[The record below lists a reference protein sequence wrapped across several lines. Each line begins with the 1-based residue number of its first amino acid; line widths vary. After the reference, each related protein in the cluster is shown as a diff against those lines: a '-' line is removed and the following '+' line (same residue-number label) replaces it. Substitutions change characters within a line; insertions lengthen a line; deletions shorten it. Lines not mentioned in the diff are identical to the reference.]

1 MYSDEEEDTDG
12 EDDSEDD
19 DVRHKGKT
27 SDDDDYIDDDEAAS
41 DVDDDDE
48 ESFIMEITGPTPQTK
63 ALEKTVVQTAALM
76 PAAIPVP
83 APSPAPAPATAPA
96 PPSALSP
103 APLPVPPPALSPAPL
118 PVPPPAHPPAPSV
131 TAGSP
136 NDIRRLI
143 GAYGEAVLRCSL
155 DHTPATA
162 VKLEDDIAKACQAVV
177 EFHRAAILKVE
188 QAPSKIDVE
197 LVNRL
202 QKVIAERLNL
212 KQDIVTMSKEI
223 TQKHK
228 EAKRRE
234 VDMMAVKSLHNDALL
249 REKELREQLLKIRQE
264 TDAKRKRVEESIS
277 KASKKASL

>member
-1 MYSDEEEDTDG
+1 VLLNLVKREAEITRSVSSIMSSVHSDEEEDSDEEEG
-12 EDDSEDD
+12 PEDD
-19 DVRHKGKT
+19 DEYIDT
-27 SDDDDYIDDDEAAS
+27 PSEADDDPLS
-41 DVDDDDE
+41 
-48 ESFIMEITGPTPQTK
+48 SIMVEVIAPTPQTK

-96 PPSALSP
+96 PPSVP
-103 APLPVPPPALSPAPL
+103 PPVPPPAPPSAP
-118 PVPPPAHPPAPSV
+118 PPAPSV

-136 NDIRRLI
+136 DDIRRLI
-143 GAYGEAVLRCSL
+143 EAYGEAVLRCSL

-162 VKLEDDIAKACQAVV
+162 AKLEDQIAKASQAVV

-188 QAPSKIDVE
+188 RAPSRIDAE
-197 LVNRL
+197 LLKRL
-202 QKVIAERLNL
+202 QEAITEGQKL
-212 KQDIVTMSKEI
+212 KQDIVSMSREI

-234 VDMMAVKSLHNDALL
+234 VDMVAFKSLHKDTLV
-249 REKELREQLLKIRQE
+249 REKELREQLSKIRQE

>member
-103 APLPVPPPALSPAPL
+103 APLPVPPPA
-118 PVPPPAHPPAPSV
+118 HPPAPSV

-212 KQDIVTMSKEI
+212 KQDIVTMSREI

-234 VDMMAVKSLHNDALL
+234 VDMIALKSFHNDALL

>member
-1 MYSDEEEDTDG
+1 MNLVKREAEITRSVSSIMSSVHSDEEEDSDEEEG
-12 EDDSEDD
+12 PEDD
-19 DVRHKGKT
+19 DEYIDT
-27 SDDDDYIDDDEAAS
+27 PSEADDDPLS
-41 DVDDDDE
+41 
-48 ESFIMEITGPTPQTK
+48 SIMVEVIAPTPQTK

-96 PPSALSP
+96 PPSAPSP
-103 APLPVPPPALSPAPL
+103 APPPVP
-118 PVPPPAHPPAPSV
+118 PPAPSV

-136 NDIRRLI
+136 DDIRRLI
-143 GAYGEAVLRCSL
+143 EAYGEAVLRCSL

-162 VKLEDDIAKACQAVV
+162 AKLEDQIAKASQAVV

-188 QAPSKIDVE
+188 RAPSRIDAE
-197 LVNRL
+197 LLKRL
-202 QKVIAERLNL
+202 QEAITEGQKL
-212 KQDIVTMSKEI
+212 KQDIVSMSREI

-234 VDMMAVKSLHNDALL
+234 VDMVAVKSLHKDTLV
-249 REKELREQLLKIRQE
+249 REKELREQLSKIRQE